1 MPVIEKVS
9 SAAARTIRTTL
20 LFLSLPVLVWRL
32 TDFIEEV
39 IARSPKMSI
48 GTWGITGGDALVT
61 QIVIIAVLACTVFIS
76 YRHMQRES
84 TPGPNKT

>member
-9 SAAARTIRTTL
+9 SAAARIIRTTL

-48 GTWGITGGDALVT
+48 GTWVITGGDALVT
-61 QIVIIAVLACTVFIS
+61 QIVIIAVLACSVFLY
-76 YRHMQRES
+76 YRHMQRD
-84 TPGPNKT
+84 PGPGKA